1 MQLTTEAR
9 SCPKPVDQ
17 ASSGRIRAGSA
28 TASAPLPHAGVTAL
42 PPAVL
47 PPLCRRPDRRS
58 GRRDRS
64 GRKPNGYT
72 KPRLG
77 RGRGQGHPKADKRQR
92 LPAKRA
98 VSEADCRLR
107 QKEPGVT
114 GRARRGF
121 LRPRPE
127 FSARNG
133 VREAGGRP
141 QGAPGRPARA
151 AAAPA
156 RIGPACFKPA
166 ASRTSVYAPAAPR
179 PVPPEADH
187 CRDNRTRKS
196 KVQIPPGGS
205 DLRWLARSLSR

>member
-1 MQLTTEAR
+1 MRILCVKVLAEAR
-9 SCPKPVDQ
+9 SCPKPADQ

-58 GRRDRS
+58 GRRGRS

-77 RGRGQGHPKADKRQR
+77 RGRGQGHHQADKRQR

-98 VSEADCRLR
+98 VSEAACRLR
-107 QKEPGVT
+107 QKGPGVT

-133 VREAGGRP
+133 VRKAAGRP
-141 QGAPGRPARA
+141 QGAPGRPSRA
-151 AAAPA
+151 ARCGPEPALGAIAAPLAGNRGPRIRANA
-156 RIGPACFKPA
+156 R
-166 ASRTSVYAPAAPR
+166 
-179 PVPPEADH
+179 
-187 CRDNRTRKS
+187 
-196 KVQIPPGGS
+196 
-205 DLRWLARSLSR
+205 